1 MPYLTADLPGV
12 GGAIKSAP
20 DDFYVEELP
29 LYEASGSGQ
38 HVYLT
43 LEKRGITTLKAIDLV
58 AGALHVSRR
67 AIGYAGLKDARAV
80 TRQTISI
87 DNVSPEK
94 VQQLEVPGLKVL
106 DVRRHE
112 NKLKLG
118 HLAGNRFVIKI
129 RRVEREALPRAEA
142 IFERLQAWGVPN
154 YFGQQRFGLRNN
166 SHRLGLALI
175 QQNPTEFMA
184 EFLGR
189 PQPNEH
195 PKAQRARAAFD
206 AGQWDEALANWPPM
220 LSEERAILQRL
231 VNTANEATALRSLDK
246 RLKRLFAFACQSH
259 LFNQLLVDRLPTL
272 NRLEDGDVA
281 YIHRN
286 GACFLVESAAR
297 EQPRV
302 DAFEISPAGP
312 MFGTKY
318 LAASGEPGARE
329 MALLAAAG
337 ISLTDFKLPGFR
349 LNGGRRP
356 YRIPLAEVDLAWDD
370 NLLVSFTLPPGSYA
384 TIVLREVMKNDKF

>member
-87 DNVSPEK
+87 ENVSPEQ
-94 VQQLEVPGLKVL
+94 VRQLAVPGLKIL

-118 HLAGNRFVIKI
+118 RLAGNRFVIRI

-142 IFERLQAWGVPN
+142 IFDRLRTWGVPN

-175 QQNPTEFMA
+175 QQNPAEFMA

-195 PKAQRARAAFD
+195 PRAQRARAAFD

-220 LSEERAILQRL
+220 LSEERAILKRL
-231 VNTANEATALRSLDK
+231 VHTADEAAALRSLDK
-246 RLKRLFAFACQSH
+246 RLKRFYAFACQSH
-259 LFNQLLVDRLPTL
+259 LFNRLLVDRLPTL

-281 YIHRN
+281 YLHRN

-312 MFGTKY
+312 MFGAKY
-318 LAASGEPGARE
+318 LAAGGEPGARE
-329 MALLAAAG
+329 MALLESAG

-356 YRIPLAEVDLAWDD
+356 YRIPLAEVDLAWDEG
-370 NLLVSFTLPPGSYA
+370 LRVSFTLPPGSYA
-384 TIVLREVMKNDKF
+384 TIVLREVMKNDEF